1 MAKPSYRVDG
11 SLGAAAKS
19 SVGRKRHCGA
29 IYERV
34 LRLILAAVSASIPA
48 IVAMPARIAAIVEI
62 AGALS
67 PAAVA
72 ARSPLALWAEVP
84 HEYEAGG
91 EDKKDPGYEVQ
102 GNGHGGA
109 RREVRAVATPTPIVR
124 CSLAFRSAGF
134 VTIYVRARDT
144 PRQGIRPWI
153 PSSIP
158 SIIR

>member
-1 MAKPSYRVDG
+1 MAN
-11 SLGAAAKS
+11 
-19 SVGRKRHCGA
+19 
-29 IYERV
+29 YERV
-34 LRLILAAVSASIPA
+34 LRLIPAAVSATVSASIPA

-72 ARSPLALWAEVP
+72 ARSPLGLSAEVP

-91 EDKKDPGYEVQ
+91 EDKKDPGT
-102 GNGHGGA
+102 GA
-109 RREVRAVATPTPIVR
+109 RETAMGELVGKSGRWQRRRQLYGAASPFGRPGSLLSYPRVRDA
-124 CSLAFRSAGF
+124 
-134 VTIYVRARDT
+134 